1 MSVSHSRVVKQAA
14 IVRTDVPLKS
24 RLHFPRTFEDRA
36 DLGMRELRVPATFEE
51 YIKLSLDCDCR
62 LHYRD
67 GYIISFIE
75 IDAETSIIFG
85 EVSVSHEAIVARMGG
100 LIGKLLDGELIVHN
114 IFGSNVKIFIS
125 PEHRSFKADVTA
137 VKGEIKQ
144 QSYKYNR
151 RSVSG
156 ITNPWLIVEVLS
168 ESTRDFDLSEK
179 LSDYKQIPSLQQIIF
194 VDQSTVHVSTYI
206 RVSENEWRNLDFHTP
221 ETLLPVGDK
230 SISLRRIYQHIPDG
244 PEVR

>member
-1 MSVSHSRVVKQAA
+1 
-14 IVRTDVPLKS
+14 
-24 RLHFPRTFEDRA
+24 
-36 DLGMRELRVPATFEE
+36 
-51 YIKLSLDCDCR
+51 
-62 LHYRD
+62 LHYRE
-67 GYIISFIE
+67 GHIVSFIE
-75 IDAETSIIFG
+75 IDLKTNIIAG
-85 EVSVSHEAIVARMGG
+85 EASVSHAALVARMGG
-100 LIGKLLDGELIVHN
+100 LIGNLLNSELPIHN
-114 IFGSNVKIFIS
+114 VLGSNIKIFIN
-125 PEHRSFKADVTA
+125 PVHRSFKADVTV

-168 ESTRDFDLSEK
+168 VSTRDFDLSEK

-194 VDQSTVHVSTYI
+194 IDQSAVHVSTYI

-221 ETLLPVGDK
+221 EALLPIGAK

-244 PEVR
+244 PEVG

>member
-1 MSVSHSRVVKQAA
+1 MSVSHSTAVKRSA

-36 DLGMRELRVPATFEE
+36 DLGMRELRAPATFEE
-51 YIKLSLDCDCR
+51 YLKLSLDCDFQ

-67 GYIISFIE
+67 GHIISFIE
-75 IDAETSIIFG
+75 IDAKTNTIMG
-85 EVSVSHEAIVARMGG
+85 EASVSHEALVARIIRA
-100 LIGKLLDGELIVHN
+100 LSELLEDSDPN
-114 IFGSNVKIFIS
+114 IHILGSNAKIFIG
-125 PEHRSFKADVTA
+125 PERRGYNADVTV

-168 ESTRDFDLSEK
+168 VSTRDFDLSEK

-194 VDQSTVHVSTYI
+194 IEQSAVHVSTYI
-206 RVSENEWRNLDFHTP
+206 RVSENEWRNLDFHKP
-221 ETLLPVGDK
+221 EALLPIGAK
-230 SISLRRIYQHIPDG
+230 SISLRSIYQNIPDG

>member
-1 MSVSHSRVVKQAA
+1 MSVSHSTAVKRSA

-36 DLGMRELRVPATFEE
+36 DLGMRELRAPATFEE
-51 YIKLSLDCDCR
+51 YLKLSLDCNHR
-62 LHYRD
+62 RHYRD
-67 GYIISFIE
+67 GHIISFIE
-75 IDAETSIIFG
+75 IDAKTNTILG
-85 EVSVSHEAIVARMGG
+85 EASVTHEALVARMGG
-100 LIGKLLDGELIVHN
+100 LIGNLLDHELPVHN
-114 IFGSNVKIFIS
+114 VLGSNIKIFIS
-125 PEHRSFKADVTA
+125 PEHRSFKADVTV

-168 ESTRDFDLSEK
+168 EGTRDFDLSEK

-194 VDQSTVHVSTYI
+194 IEQSAVHVSTYI

-221 ETLLPVGDK
+221 EAQLPVGTK
-230 SISLRRIYQHIPDG
+230 SVSLRSIYLNIPEG
-244 PEVR
+244 PEVS

>member
-1 MSVSHSRVVKQAA
+1 MSVSHSTAVKRSA

-36 DLGMRELRVPATFEE
+36 DLGMRELRAPATFEE
-51 YIKLSLDCDCR
+51 YLKLSLDCDFQ

-67 GYIISFIE
+67 GHIISFIE
-75 IDAETSIIFG
+75 IDAKTNTIMG
-85 EVSVSHEAIVARMGG
+85 EASVSHEAIVMRIGR
-100 LIGKLLDGELIVHN
+100 LIDELFEAERQTYHLL
-114 IFGSNVKIFIS
+114 GSNAKIFIG
-125 PEHRSFKADVTA
+125 PERRGYNADVTV

-168 ESTRDFDLSEK
+168 VSTRDFDLSEK

-194 VDQSTVHVSTYI
+194 IDQSAVHVSTYI

-221 ETLLPVGDK
+221 EALLPIGAK
-230 SISLRRIYQHIPDG
+230 SISLRSIYQNIPDG